1 MDIQGYIIDHWLGK
15 MSAEKP
21 VLVIYDRNGLYHDL
35 LPLAE
40 EKGIKVIDTTKGFLY
55 ARLAASRFWCGE
67 LSESGDS
74 RMIIYRHKTQPTTER
89 QWVEEPY
96 SAFKNAAAI
105 FPVGPQD
112 DYKYIC
118 QSFLPTKIKEIDSLF
133 ASGTTSFNMINA
145 LLDGA
150 AYPALEQLTG
160 GKSFVEMTVGLLA
173 QSSCEDMSWNPE
185 WNRFAEIQYPG
196 LDSNGATLQEIQ
208 QKLWMYLLFSEFVFD
223 LPSALPDSLKTV
235 AMAPVEIKD
244 KIYSVCDQLRS
255 RTNLREVYVRMA
267 RKTADAYQLAEVF
280 AKSKHLGDRVTFG
293 FENKVEYE
301 RFVASLKEGKLGEA
315 RAMLK
320 KNLDDVWCQEDAEV
334 AAFWKL
340 AGYALQIADSVN
352 RGVKSD
358 GDIKDL
364 VEWYAES
371 GQEADFAFRRYL
383 TEIKEAI
390 SLPAVVKALSGYV
403 EGQYKDFT
411 ERSVKEYQLHARDI
425 KEHEELKNQGCVEVV
440 YPALKEGKRV
450 VLFFVDA
457 FRYEMGKCFAE
468 SIKRNYPERV
478 DVKTKISYL
487 PSVTRFGMAG
497 HLGHVKIVE
506 QDGKLQPSVDGTMI
520 VTPEDRINYLR
531 QRTNVE
537 VQDVRL
543 ENFDETTIDDAA
555 RLLVVRSQFIDTA
568 GEDMKLEGLSVMDKV
583 LVRLARA
590 LNDCRQKGFD
600 LAVFVADHGFMVQSA
615 FHMGDLIS
623 KPVGSD
629 VVLDETR
636 LQVGNLNDSEDTL
649 SFTPS
654 ELGVDAGVIKLCYAK
669 NFTVFRKGELYY
681 HEGLS
686 LQENVVPLIKV
697 QLQENRRTQ
706 NFKIELK
713 YKGNTVGTVYTRRPL
728 IDINIHQDDL
738 FADAVNIRM
747 VVKDENE
754 NVIGCPCDKFYDEV
768 TQLVHIPSGVTQARQ
783 TISINEEYEGDS
795 IVITAL
801 DANTN
806 ATLSTLK
813 LNFENDL

>member
-21 VLVIYDRNGLYHDL
+21 VLVIYDRDGLYHDI

-40 EKGIKVIDTTKGFLY
+40 EKGVKVIDTTKGFLH

-67 LSESGDS
+67 LSESGNS
-74 RMIIYRHKTQPTTER
+74 RMIIYRQKTQPTTER

-118 QSFLPTKIKEIDSLF
+118 QSFLPTKIKEIDCLF

-173 QSSCEDMSWNPE
+173 QSSCEDMSWSQE

-196 LDSNGATLQEIQ
+196 LDSNGVTLQEIQ

-244 KIYSVCDQLRS
+244 KIYSVCDQLRR
-255 RTNLREVYVRMA
+255 RTDLRDVYVRMA
-267 RKTADAYQLAEVF
+267 RKTADAYQLAELF

-301 RFVASLKEGKLGEA
+301 RFVAYLKEGNLGEA
-315 RAMLK
+315 HAMLK
-320 KNLDDVWCQEDAEV
+320 KNLDDVWCQADTDV
-334 AAFWKL
+334 ATFWKL
-340 AGYALQIADSVN
+340 AGYALQIADCVN

-358 GDIKDL
+358 GNIKDL
-364 VEWYAES
+364 VEWYV
-371 GQEADFAFRRYL
+371 GGGYEADFAYRKYL
-383 TEIKEAI
+383 TDIQDLIA
-390 SLPAVVKALSGYV
+390 PPVVVNAMTAYV
-403 EGQYKDFT
+403 DGVYSDFT
-411 ERSVKEYQLHARDI
+411 ERSVKEYQLHAKEI
-425 KEHEELKNQGCVEVV
+425 KEFDDLKNQGCVDEV
-440 YPALKEGKRV
+440 YPALADGKRV

-457 FRYEMGKCFAE
+457 FRYEMGKTFVD
-468 SIKRNYPERV
+468 SIKRNAPDRV
-478 DVKTKISYL
+478 DIKAKLSFL
-487 PSVTRFGMAG
+487 PSVTRFGMAS
-497 HLGHVKIVE
+497 HLGQIKVVKQGE
-506 QDGKLQPSVDGTMI
+506 KLVPSVEGNVI
-520 VTPEDRINYLR
+520 VTPDDRISYLR
-531 QRTNVE
+531 QKTNVE

-543 ENFDETTIDDAA
+543 ENFEGSVVENNV
-555 RLLVVRSQFIDTA
+555 RLLVVRSQLIDQS
-568 GEDMKLEGLSVMDKV
+568 GENIKLGGLVAMDKE
-583 LVRLARA
+583 LIRLARA
-590 LNDCRQKGFD
+590 LNDCKQMGFD
-600 LAVFVADHGFMVQSA
+600 KAVIVADHGFMAQLA
-615 FHMGDLIS
+615 FHMGNLIS
-623 KPVGSD
+623 KPAGSD
-629 VVLDETR
+629 IVLEESR
-636 LQVGNLNDSEDTL
+636 LLMGNLNDSEDTL
-649 SFTPS
+649 SFAPDD
-654 ELGVDAGVIKLCYAK
+654 LGLDAEVMKLCYAK
-669 NFTVFRKGELYY
+669 NFTVFRKGEVFY

-686 LQENVVPLIKV
+686 LQENVVPMITVK
-697 QLQENRRTQ
+697 LQDEQKQQQFNVE
-706 NFKIELK
+706 FM
-713 YKGNTVGTVYTRRPL
+713 YKGNATGTVYTRRPL
-728 IDINIHQDDL
+728 IDIHLHQEDL
-738 FADAVNIRM
+738 FADDVNFRM
-747 VVKDENE
+747 VVKDANG
-754 NVIGCPCDKFYDEV
+754 NVIGAPCDKFYDEV

-795 IVITAL
+795 IVVTAL